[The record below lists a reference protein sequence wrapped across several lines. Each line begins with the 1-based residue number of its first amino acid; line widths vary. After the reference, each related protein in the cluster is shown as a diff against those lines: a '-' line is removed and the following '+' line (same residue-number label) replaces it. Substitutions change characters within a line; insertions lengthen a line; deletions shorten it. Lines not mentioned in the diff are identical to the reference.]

1 MIQHC
6 VFLNLKQDVNLREAE
21 NIVLEISGLT
31 DQILGFEKL
40 EFGQNLDFENK
51 SSQYSLGFIA
61 TFADQKA
68 LTRYTEH
75 PLHIAI
81 GSKLEK
87 ICAGGPDGIIVFDLC
102 TSNFCQCKM
111 ILLFAVCVKISSC
124 IRLSVKR

>member
-51 SSQYSLGFIA
+51 SSQYSLGLIA

-68 LTRYTEH
+68 LARYVEH

-102 TSNFCQCKM
+102 T
-111 ILLFAVCVKISSC
+111 
-124 IRLSVKR
+124 

>member
-6 VFLNLKQDVNLREAE
+6 VFLNLKQDVNLRQAE
-21 NIVLEISGLT
+21 NILLEISGFT

-40 EFGQNLDFENK
+40 GFGQNLDFENK
-51 SSQYSLGFIA
+51 SSQYSFGFIA

-68 LTRYTEH
+68 LSRYAED

-87 ICAGGPDGIIVFDLC
+87 SAQAALTASSFLTCARE
-102 TSNFCQCKM
+102 T
-111 ILLFAVCVKISSC
+111 FANA
-124 IRLSVKR
+124 R

>member
-21 NIVLEISGLT
+21 NIVLEIS
-31 DQILGFEKL
+31 GFEKL

-68 LTRYTEH
+68 LARYAEH

-102 TSNFCQCKM
+102 T
-111 ILLFAVCVKISSC
+111 
-124 IRLSVKR
+124 